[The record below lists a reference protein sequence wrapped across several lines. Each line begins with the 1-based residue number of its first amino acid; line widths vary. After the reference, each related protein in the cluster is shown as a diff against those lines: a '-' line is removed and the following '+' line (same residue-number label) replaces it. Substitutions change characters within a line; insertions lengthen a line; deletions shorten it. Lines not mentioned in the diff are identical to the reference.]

1 MKTLNLPVS
10 VFIFSFFMLSLTGC
24 KPSKSNLEL
33 PSVFSDNIVLQQNT
47 DVVIWGKARP
57 GTEIKVSADWGSSSS
72 ATTAE
77 DGNWQLKLATA
88 KAGGPYNLS
97 VVAPDTSIIIKNA
110 MLGEVWLASGQ
121 SNMEMPLSGWPPN
134 DTILHSAEVIAN
146 SENPEIRMFTVTRKT
161 SAEPLDDVTGKWEVA
176 SPENAGHFSATAYFF
191 AKKLNSELDVPVGI
205 IHSSWGG
212 TPIEA
217 WISNRT
223 LATDKDFAD
232 ITEQLKQLA
241 PQEKA
246 YNEWLNTLE
255 SIAIV
260 ATEDNKEPFK
270 NLDVFDDYCSHPGT
284 DTESWKT
291 MELPGYFEPTVGD
304 LDGVIWFRKSFEIP
318 AEWGGKKLIVSLGPI
333 DDMDATYLNGEKI
346 GSTEVPGH
354 WNKERIYTV
363 PPEKVKAG
371 QAVLAVKVIDNQG
384 GGGIYG
390 KPELLTVYPE
400 NNKTE
405 ALSIAGEWKYKVTAQ
420 LEGDELFLFDPK
432 TDVYENRPEL
442 SMSLSSHTPTA
453 LYNGMIAPL
462 TPYTLQGSIWYQGET
477 NVGRANQYLR
487 LMELLI
493 TDWRQQFDNE
503 NMPFYYVQLAPWHY
517 NDIEGISSA
526 NLREAQRRAMQIPH
540 TGMAVTL
547 DIGDINT
554 IHPANKADVG
564 KRLALW
570 ALANDYGKDIVY
582 SGPLPEDVE
591 IQNNKIIITFKHA
604 EEGLIIEED
613 APNQFEIAGEVGNF
627 VSARVNI
634 SGNKLIVFS
643 PELSSPSDVRYAY
656 KNGAEASL
664 FNDAGL
670 PAPSFTTEENFED

>member
-1 MKTLNLPVS
+1 M
-10 VFIFSFFMLSLTGC
+10 
-24 KPSKSNLEL
+24 
-33 PSVFSDNIVLQQNT
+33 
-47 DVVIWGKARP
+47 
-57 GTEIKVSADWGSSSS
+57 
-72 ATTAE
+72 
-77 DGNWQLKLATA
+77 
-88 KAGGPYNLS
+88 
-97 VVAPDTSIIIKNA
+97 
-110 MLGEVWLASGQ
+110 
-121 SNMEMPLSGWPPN
+121 
-134 DTILHSAEVIAN
+134 
-146 SENPEIRMFTVTRKT
+146 
-161 SAEPLDDVTGKWEVA
+161 
-176 SPENAGHFSATAYFF
+176 
-191 AKKLNSELDVPVGI
+191 
-205 IHSSWGG
+205 
-212 TPIEA
+212 
-217 WISNRT
+217 
-223 LATDKDFAD
+223 
-232 ITEQLKQLA
+232 
-241 PQEKA
+241 
-246 YNEWLNTLE
+246 
-255 SIAIV
+255 

-613 APNQFEIAGEVGNF
+613 APNQFEIAGEDGNF
-627 VSARVNI
+627 VPARVNI
-634 SGNKLIVFS
+634 SGNKLIIFS
-643 PELSSPSDVRYAY
+643 PELSSPADVRYAY